1 MFQEKFEVGGGRGEH
16 VLQGFVASTMQR
28 LFRTWKTR
36 LHAEYLRYNTDEE
49 RLSHP
54 PKDVMPED
62 WEFLVQYFGSPT
74 FKVA

>member
-1 MFQEKFEVGGGRGEH
+1 MK
-16 VLQGFVASTMQR
+16 R

-54 PKDVMPED
+54 PKDVVPED
-62 WEFLVQYFGSPT
+62 WEFLIQYFGSQT
-74 FKVA
+74 FKVT